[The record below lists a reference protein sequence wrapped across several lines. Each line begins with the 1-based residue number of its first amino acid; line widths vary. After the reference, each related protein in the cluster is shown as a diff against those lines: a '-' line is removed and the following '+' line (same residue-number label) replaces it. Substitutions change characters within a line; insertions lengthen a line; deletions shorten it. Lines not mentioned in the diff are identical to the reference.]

1 MGEGIELR
9 GVIPPLVTP
18 LDPNGN
24 VDAESLKRLVDFV
37 IRGGVSGIFV
47 LGSTG
52 EGAYLPPRQQVE
64 AAAAALEAARGR
76 VSVLGGVLCP
86 GTPQAVARARALVR
100 AGVDAVV
107 LTAPYYYSCTADE
120 LERHFREVRQA
131 VDSAASGA
139 SRAED
144 ASRTEPRLLQEFLDW
159 AQARIV
165 AMEMAVG
172 EIKSMTKQVNL
183 IVERISKLAGG
194 ILQGPEKDSKPM
206 AEAALN
212 LVAEAGAEIQTVLE
226 SPQRAPQSCPGGS
239 TGHRDVRDHCGVP
252 ASLQRGPHAFR
263 NPKHSPPTAY
273 GKGRVGDAGP
283 GGERP
288 GRCHGSAH
296 RCLESPCGSL
306 AGGSRGRGRGE
317 RPVGHHP
324 RLDREDREL

>member
-131 VDSAASGA
+131 VDVPLLAYDVPPHVGLKLDLELLFSLYARGVIQGIKDSTGDFARLRRLLYLRPAGLGVFVGTEEWADMALLSGA
-139 SRAED
+139 EGVIPGLANVLPGTYRQIYNCAMRGDVAGACAAQEKILRTLSLMDVLEGSFTRRALGLFKILLWKIKVIEHFVVMPPFG
-144 ASRTEPRLLQEFLDW
+144 AFSESEVKRLLKEVEKLGFFPS
-159 AQARIV
+159 R
-165 AMEMAVG
+165 
-172 EIKSMTKQVNL
+172 EI
-183 IVERISKLAGG
+183 
-194 ILQGPEKDSKPM
+194 
-206 AEAALN
+206 
-212 LVAEAGAEIQTVLE
+212 
-226 SPQRAPQSCPGGS
+226 
-239 TGHRDVRDHCGVP
+239 
-252 ASLQRGPHAFR
+252 
-263 NPKHSPPTAY
+263 
-273 GKGRVGDAGP
+273 
-283 GGERP
+283 
-288 GRCHGSAH
+288 
-296 RCLESPCGSL
+296 
-306 AGGSRGRGRGE
+306 
-317 RPVGHHP
+317 
-324 RLDREDREL
+324 